1 MTGWNSIPGTL
12 LQTIGPRGFLRFN
25 LVLGGTS
32 VVAVLNLVF
41 WLITV
46 LCSPSYWE
54 KTYHGLADSP
64 AHGAEQAAAT

>member
-1 MTGWNSIPGTL
+1 M
-12 LQTIGPRGFLRFN
+12 
-25 LVLGGTS
+25 LGGTS